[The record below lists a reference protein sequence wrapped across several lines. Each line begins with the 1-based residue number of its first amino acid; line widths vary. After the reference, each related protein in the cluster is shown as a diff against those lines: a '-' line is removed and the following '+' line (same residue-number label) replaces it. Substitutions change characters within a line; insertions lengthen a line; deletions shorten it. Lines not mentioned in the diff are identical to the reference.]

1 MQNGEPAAGRV
12 SRPLTARQK
21 QVLDLVASGQENR
34 EIAHRLGISEQV
46 AKDHVSVLLRRFG
59 VPNRAA
65 LARAAVELRIFGS
78 TTTAEIGWL
87 NYLFL
92 DAPVGIAVVRGP
104 THRYAIVNPAYR
116 RAIGG
121 RDVIGKTV
129 ADAFPDSPQGP
140 FIALLDKVYTT
151 GEAIYEFEYQ
161 NRWDRRG
168 LGVEE
173 GWLNQWLQPIR
184 DEKGAVAG
192 VIIYVDDATDQMRA
206 RRASAKARRP
216 SRETAKAAAHRR
228 S

>member
-1 MQNGEPAAGRV
+1 MQNGDPAERRV
-12 SRPLTARQK
+12 TRPLTTRQK
-21 QVLDLVASGQENR
+21 QVLDLVVQGQENR

-78 TTTAEIGWL
+78 MTTAEIGWL

-104 THRYAIVNPAYR
+104 TYTYAIVNPAYR

-140 FIALLDKVYTT
+140 FIALLDKVYAT

-168 LGVEE
+168 VGVEE
-173 GWLNQWLQPIR
+173 GWVNQWLQPIR
-184 DEKGAVAG
+184 DEEGAVTG
-192 VIIYVDDATDQMRA
+192 VIIFVDDATDQIRA
-206 RRASAKARRP
+206 RRPAPKARRR
-216 SRETAKAAAHRR
+216 SHESAKAAAHRR